1 NARIWHRP
9 IRNKPP
15 KKKPFGKSQRLRSG
29 KKQLLRLFD
38 FFLSLDLC
46 FFHKLTSL
54 LCFSQARFSAK
65 TGLAKSWTLIARRRG
80 TKSWILPRLTTDN
93 LSSDRFYLRNVK
105 RNRPELATVHR
116 EINRIFAKLWQT
128 NLLNDHDEMR
138 GDGEQTGREVDR
150 QGRVKLGHHDVPVL
164 IREGQADP
172 MITLLDGLETQPA
185 GNGTLGVRNRRF
197 ESP

>member
-1 NARIWHRP
+1 MARNVRRSIDRDRIQILIEKLAHLGERFVELNLLRGGNARIWHRP

-15 KKKPFGKSQRLRSG
+15 KKKPLGKSQRLRSG

-54 LCFSQARFSAK
+54 ICSSQARFSAK

-105 RNRPELATVHR
+105 RNRPELATVH
-116 EINRIFAKLWQT
+116 
-128 NLLNDHDEMR
+128 
-138 GDGEQTGREVDR
+138 
-150 QGRVKLGHHDVPVL
+150 
-164 IREGQADP
+164 
-172 MITLLDGLETQPA
+172 
-185 GNGTLGVRNRRF
+185 
-197 ESP
+197 